1 MQTIRHQDVGVP
13 VVVAKLLTGYVTVS
27 GKVEDEA
34 SFVKLH
40 QTFDAEYVAYVV
52 TWQGKRGLTPDGVI
66 GPRTWAK
73 IAEGARTCSTS
84 KNRISGWTLAAQLLL
99 DSNIT
104 ADAIYGPR
112 TKAAVAAYQSAKGLA
127 ADGICGPRTWGALLK
142 DEGTGNREQGT
153 GEATGEGASAG
164 STEAPKPS
172 MPTGFVQP
180 VDYKQ
185 GDSRWGKKMYSNHG
199 DTGQTMANSG
209 CGPTAM
215 ADIVATVKD
224 KSKTPYDLAKL
235 AMKWGDRTDNSGTAW
250 TFMIPHIMN
259 EFEFTKAIQTA
270 NIDIVKACLD
280 AGGYVVC
287 SMGPG
292 YWTKGGHFICAWK
305 YDATYVYCNDP
316 ASGSRVKQKLT
327 EFVKERKQFFCFWP
341 EPVEDKGTEGATAAA
356 ETSSVSADGAAT
368 EGLTGPASL
377 ETAHSA
383 VSRALAVPKGEG
395 KRGSII
401 CDVSRFQGKINWDV
415 LAPQLAFAVIKATG
429 LYRNGADTQY
439 MRNVSEA
446 ARLGVPFHVYSYLY
460 CTSESTARRDAK
472 LYFDTVKAGGHWP
485 LFWVLDLEAGWGAKD
500 KDAPRLAAAF
510 EAELRRLAREQGPG
524 EIRVAGYVA
533 QEKYSDWAI
542 DYDHFAYLWIPG
554 YGEKWKPKMP
564 CDLWQY
570 TSTGSLPGI
579 SGNVDLNVL
588 MGRKP
593 LSFFTGGED

>member
-1 MQTIRHQDVGVP
+1 MQTIRHQDVGVA
-13 VVVAKLLTGYVTVS
+13 VVAAKLLTGYVTVS
-27 GKVEDEA
+27 GKVEDSA
-34 SFVKLH
+34 AFVHLH
-40 QTFDAEYVAYVV
+40 ETFDAEYVAYVV

-73 IAEGARTCSTS
+73 AAELARTCSTS

-142 DEGTGNREQGT
+142 DDGT
-153 GEATGEGASAG
+153 GETTSSDTADAAPPSPKGEG
-164 STEAPKPS
+164 KK
-172 MPTGFVQP
+172 GFVQP

-235 AMKWGDRTDNSGTAW
+235 AMKWGDRTYNSGTAW

-292 YWTKGGHFICAWK
+292 YWTSGGHFICAWK

-316 ASGSRVKQKLT
+316 ASSTRKKQKLT
-327 EFVKERKQFFCFWP
+327 DFVKQRKQFFCFWP
-341 EPVEDKGTEGATAAA
+341 EPENEGTEGATAAA
-356 ETSSVSADGAAT
+356 GTSSVSADGAAT
-368 EGLTGPASL
+368 F
-377 ETAHSA
+377 
-383 VSRALAVPKGEG
+383 PKGEG

-401 CDVSRFQGKINWDV
+401 CDVSRFQGKIDWDV

-510 EAELRRLAREQGPG
+510 EAELRRLAMEQGPG

>member
-1 MQTIRHQDVGVP
+1 MNIRHLNLKLMKYGCVMGEETSSNWRWMTMLTTIKHQDTGP
-13 VVVAKLLTGYVTVS
+13 LVVVAKCLTGYIKINEKVS
-27 GKVEDEA
+27 DAESYVKVNGI
-34 SFVKLH
+34 
-40 QTFDAEYVAYVV
+40 FDADYTAFMVS
-52 TWQGKRGLTPDGVI
+52 WQTSHGCTPDGII
-66 GPRTWAK
+66 GPATWTAISK
-73 IAEGARTCSTS
+73 AAPTCSTS
-84 KNRISGWTLAAQLLL
+84 KNRKSGYTFALQLLIGGNL
-99 DSNIT
+99 T

-112 TKAAVAAYQSAKGLA
+112 TKAAVVTIQDAHKLVK
-127 ADGICGPRTWGALLK
+127 DGICGPKTWNVVIAGEELK
-142 DEGTGNREQGT
+142 PEPEPQPTP
-153 GEATGEGASAG
+153 
-164 STEAPKPS
+164 APGK
-172 MPTGFVQP
+172 FEQP

-185 GDSRWGKKMYSNHG
+185 GASPWGSKMYSNHN
-199 DTGQTMANSG
+199 DKSQTMANSG

-215 ADIVATVKD
+215 ADVVATLKD
-224 KSKTPYDLAKL
+224 RIQQPYKELAEL
-235 AMKWGDRTDNSGTAW
+235 SMKWGDRTYNSGTAW
-250 TFMIPHIMN
+250 TFFQHVADHFDFVKMVQ
-259 EFEFTKAIQTA
+259 TKSFDAL
-270 NIDIVKACLD
+270 KACLD

-292 YWTKGGHFICAWK
+292 YWTSGGHFITAWK

-316 ASGSRVKQKLT
+316 ASSSRKKQNIADFKSQS
-327 EFVKERKQFFCFWP
+327 KQYFCFYP
-341 EPVEDKGTEGATAAA
+341 EANAEDNAGGDAQPKPYNGT
-356 ETSSVSADGAAT
+356 
-368 EGLTGPASL
+368 
-377 ETAHSA
+377 
-383 VSRALAVPKGEG
+383 
-395 KRGSII
+395 KRGNVI
-401 CDVSRFQGKINWDV
+401 CDVARFQGKINWDV
-415 LAPQLAFAVIKATG
+415 LAPQLAFVVIKATG

-446 ARLGVPFHVYSYLY
+446 VRLGVPFHVYSYLY
-460 CTSESTARRDAK
+460 CTSESMAKRDAK

-510 EAELRRLAREQGPG
+510 EAELRRLAMEHGPG

-593 LSFFTGGED
+593 LDFFTKGV